1 MNMVKRLAAW
11 IGLALAASA
20 LWIFADNSAGL
31 TALAL
36 VIAVPAAAIL
46 ASLLA
51 GRSFGVN
58 ISAPESCTSGDVI
71 YCIIELER
79 APKLCNISAEMAIR
93 NIHTGDESRVSIELH
108 KGKAVL
114 EITPQYCGVTELIVR
129 NLILSD
135 AFGITRRRISCGEEA
150 KLTAMPKLCE
160 MNIGVTRQS
169 FAMPDSDEYSAVRP
183 GYDSSET
190 FGIREYIP
198 GDNIKSIHWK
208 LSQKTGNTMVREYSL
223 PVINQVLLM
232 LDLPKCASSEEIN
245 TLTEV
250 FSSVSALLANADVAH
265 RLAWIDYKNGDKI
278 SFDVKSNEDFSGVLD
293 LLLGQAP
300 NMDTASAA
308 ELIHER
314 GGFAHVVY
322 VGRDYS
328 DALTDSFN
336 GSRVNALL
344 LDSEQSGMTNDG
356 SYIMGFTEDNWRE
369 KLNTFEI

>member
-20 LWIFADNSAGL
+20 LWIFADSSAGFV
-31 TALAL
+31 ALA
-36 VIAVPAAAIL
+36 VVVAVPATAIL
-46 ASLLA
+46 VMLLA
-51 GRSFGVN
+51 GRSFGVK
-58 ISAPESCTSGDVI
+58 ISAPENCTSGDVI

-79 APKLCNISAEMAIR
+79 APKLCNISAEVAIS
-93 NIHTGDESRVSIELH
+93 NIHTGDEGVVNIELD

-114 EITPQYCGVTELIVR
+114 EITPEFCGVTELEVS

-135 AFGITRRRISCGEEA
+135 AFGITSRRILCGEKA
-150 KLTAMPKLCE
+150 KLSVMPKLCE
-160 MNIGVTRQS
+160 MNIGITQQS

-183 GYDSSET
+183 GYDSSEI

-198 GDNIKSIHWK
+198 GDSIKSIHWK

-232 LDLPKCASSEEIN
+232 LDMPKGASSQEIN

-250 FSSVSALLANADVAH
+250 FSSVSASLANADVAH
-265 RLAWIDYKNGDKI
+265 RLAWLDYKNGGKI
-278 SFDVKSNEDFSGVLD
+278 SCDVKTEEDFSEALD
-293 LLLGQAP
+293 LLLNQPP
-300 NMDTASAA
+300 NTSVVLES
-308 ELIHER
+308 ELLCER

-344 LDSEQSGMTNDG
+344 LNSEQSGVTNDG
-356 SYIMGFTEDNWRE
+356 SYVMGFTEENRRDI
-369 KLNTFEI
+369 LNTFEI